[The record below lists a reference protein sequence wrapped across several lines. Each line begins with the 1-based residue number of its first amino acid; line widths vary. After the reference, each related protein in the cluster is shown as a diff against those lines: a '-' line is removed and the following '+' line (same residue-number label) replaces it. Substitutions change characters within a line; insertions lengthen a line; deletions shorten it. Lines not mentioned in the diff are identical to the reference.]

1 MPYPTLPY
9 PIHSFPFLPF
19 HLSDPTHQ
27 LPLLSIPSAPLH
39 SFPFPTLHSSLS
51 PFFPTSPFRYPTL
64 PSIPHPFLP
73 SSTFVNAT
81 LLYSTLPYHT
91 LNSLSFYFL
100 LSLLF
105 SPLHAPFPS
114 LLFPTYPTL
123 PFPFLSCPHL
133 LSLHSSPVWT
143 NLSALCIP
151 VRADSTR
158 SLEMHMRE
166 VSSLEGDMRA
176 VYD

>member
-81 LLYSTLPYHT
+81 LLYSTIPYPQFSF
-91 LNSLSFYFL
+91 LLFPPFASLFPSPCSLSF
-100 LSLLF
+100 SLIPYL
-105 SPLHAPFPS
+105 PYPS
-114 LLFPTYPTL
+114 LSFP
-123 PFPFLSCPHL
+123 
-133 LSLHSSPVWT
+133 
-143 NLSALCIP
+143 ALI
-151 VRADSTR
+151 
-158 SLEMHMRE
+158 
-166 VSSLEGDMRA
+166 SSLFNPLLCGLTCLHFVFLYGQIAPDP
-176 VYD
+176 